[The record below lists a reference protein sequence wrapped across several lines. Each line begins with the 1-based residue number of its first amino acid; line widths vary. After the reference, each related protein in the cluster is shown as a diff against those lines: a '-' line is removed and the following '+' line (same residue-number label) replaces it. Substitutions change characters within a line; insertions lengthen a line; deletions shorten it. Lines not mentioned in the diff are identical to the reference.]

1 MPENKIITVNGRQ
14 YDAVT
19 GMPIAKAVKEG
30 AVKPSAKPAA
40 KPANADV
47 AKATAKPV
55 VKPTAKS
62 EAKKAERVP
71 HSVTSAK
78 AVHSAQ
84 QRSVTLRRA
93 STKKPATVAAK
104 HPTRG
109 RSMDIARSDKISKF
123 APHPVIKPAAKPAP
137 KPTAVADRPAKTH
150 PVVTQAQAKKPL
162 APAKPAAK
170 SSKAVKDEAIAKAL
184 SVSTP
189 KPKKSKKVT
198 LSPWK
203 RRAAIIG
210 LCIVALFGIAWAVYR
225 FIPSVSVS
233 IAASQAGVR
242 ATYPE
247 YIPDGFSLHQPVAYN
262 EGEVILVF
270 RSNTNDDSYSITQT
284 KSSWDS
290 SAVLDNVVRKAV
302 GENYITTT
310 ERGLTIYSYDTSASW
325 VNGGV
330 LYTVESDA
338 HLSTEQI
345 RRIATSL

>member
-1 MPENKIITVNGRQ
+1 MPEKKITTVDGRQ

-19 GMPIAKAVKEG
+19 GMPIT
-30 AVKPSAKPAA
+30 
-40 KPANADV
+40 D
-47 AKATAKPV
+47 KPV
-55 VKPTAKS
+55 VKKAELVPHPVSDAKS
-62 EAKKAERVP
+62 
-71 HSVTSAK
+71 
-78 AVHSAQ
+78 VHSSQ

-93 STKKPATVAAK
+93 STKKPVAVAAK

-109 RSMDIARSDKISKF
+109 RSMDIARSNKISKF
-123 APHPVIKPAAKPAP
+123 APHPVVKSVQKTAP
-137 KPTAVADRPAKTH
+137 KPVATADIPAKTH
-150 PVVTQAQAKKPL
+150 PIVTRAQAKKPIV
-162 APAKPAAK
+162 PPKPVVK
-170 SSKAVKDEAIAKAL
+170 SSKSVKEEAIAKAL
-184 SVSTP
+184 SVNTT
-189 KPKKSKKVT
+189 KPKKSKKLA

-203 RRAAIIG
+203 RRGAIIG
-210 LCIVALFGIAWAVYR
+210 ACIIALFGIAWAVYR

-247 YIPDGFSLHQPVAYN
+247 YIPDGFSLHQPVSYN
-262 EGEVILVF
+262 DGEVILVF
-270 RSNTNDDSYSITQT
+270 KSNTNEDSYSVTQT

-290 SAVLDNVVRKAV
+290 SAVLDNIVRKEV

-330 LYTVESDA
+330 LYTIESDA